1 MYIRRVNGRAYL
13 AESVRVGGRVVQRHL
28 GPASPDGLLLIRL
41 EAQERDEERQE
52 QRQRRDEERQKD
64 RHLAEHWTTARREFE
79 STMRSA
85 GYHNPNW
92 RGWRKRRASKT
103 PGRQEND
110 EGGADA

>member
-41 EAQERDEERQE
+41 EAQEREVERQE
-52 QRQRRDEERQKD
+52 QRQRRDEEHEWDRQ
-64 RHLAEHWTTARREFE
+64 LAEHWTTVRREFE

-92 RGWRKRRASKT
+92 RGWRKRRAGQT
-103 PGRQEND
+103 AVGQERD